1 MQISRM
7 PGSVLHSVLGCLL
20 VYCWAALGCSFL
32 WVLLASLALAA
43 VEQRRQRRREEREAA
58 RRLLGAGEEA
68 WLGAGTRLPAW
79 ATFPDIESVSWL
91 NTLAAEVSSEATV
104 SIYTVS
110 TQYLHSIYTIY
121 TVSTAGVAAPGR
133 PCHQLGP
140 GAGAWPRQHAGGL
153 SPLRLQVASLRTYS
167 LSDNSWNYVLDLTE

>member
-1 MQISRM
+1 M

-68 WLGAGTRLPAW
+68 WLGAGTSLPAW

-91 NTLAAEVSSEATV
+91 NTLAAEVRPHYLSTQYLHN
-104 SIYTVS
+104 IYTVS
-110 TQYLHSIYTIY
+110 TLSTQYLLQVWPHL
-121 TVSTAGVAAPGR
+121 AAPATSLA
-133 PCHQLGP
+133 QELEP
-140 GAGAWPRQHAGGL
+140 GLATMLADYHL
-153 SPLRLQVASLRTYS
+153 SGFRSGHYAHILYQITHGIMF
-167 LSDNSWNYVLDLTE
+167 

>member
-68 WLGAGTRLPAW
+68 WLGTRLPAW
-79 ATFPDIESVSWL
+79 ATFPDTESVSWL
-91 NTLAAEVSSEATV
+91 NTLAAEVRPHYLSTQYLHN
-104 SIYTVS
+104 IYTVS
-110 TQYLHSIYTIY
+110 TLSTQYLLQVWPHL
-121 TVSTAGVAAPGR
+121 AAPATSLA
-133 PCHQLGP
+133 QELEP
-140 GAGAWPRQHAGGL
+140 GLATMLADYHL
-153 SPLRLQVASLRTYS
+153 SGFRSGHYAHILYQITHGIMF
-167 LSDNSWNYVLDLTE
+167 

>member
-32 WVLLASLALAA
+32 WVLLASLGLAA

-58 RRLLGAGEEA
+58 RRLLGAGEEV

-91 NTLAAEVSSEATV
+91 NTLAAEVSSEAAL

-110 TQYLHSIYTIY
+110 TQYLHNIY
-121 TVSTAGVAAPGR
+121 TVSTLSTQYLLQVWPHLAAPATSLA
-133 PCHQLGP
+133 QELEP
-140 GAGAWPRQHAGGL
+140 GLATMLADYHL
-153 SPLRLQVASLRTYS
+153 SGFRSGHYVQFCRLALKSPH
-167 LSDNSWNYVLDLTE
+167 